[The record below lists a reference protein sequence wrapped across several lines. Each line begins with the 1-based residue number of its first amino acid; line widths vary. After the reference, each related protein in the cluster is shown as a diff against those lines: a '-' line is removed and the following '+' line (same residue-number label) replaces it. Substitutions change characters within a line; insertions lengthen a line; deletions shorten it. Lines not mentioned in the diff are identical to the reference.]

1 MGFFRQDLEG
11 TYISEMAL
19 KRRFLKGFAIFWE
32 ITLITLSK
40 MSQNCKIRTYVMQN
54 FMKLD
59 MKNWVWGPKTN
70 LGQFGSKAFGRGLIK
85 PLVKNPGSS
94 FHEQDLIF
102 SRIMRLI
109 Q

>member
-1 MGFFRQDLEG
+1 
-11 TYISEMAL
+11 
-19 KRRFLKGFAIFWE
+19 
-32 ITLITLSK
+32 
-40 MSQNCKIRTYVMQN
+40 MQN
-54 FMKLD
+54 FMKRG
-59 MKNWVWGPKTN
+59 MKKWVWGLNTN
-70 LGQFGSKAFGRGLIK
+70 LGKFGSKAFGRGLIK